1 MSRILAISDIHGH
14 VHALHRLL
22 TYAKYQADQD
32 ELYFVGDYID
42 KGPSSEGT
50 LKAVEYYVRNGAYAI
65 MGNHEKCALDDIAE
79 GSKKWIE
86 WKSFLQ
92 SLPLYIERKPFLF
105 VHAGIRTGIPLHAQ
119 QINDLL
125 TIRDPF
131 LQAPLQEDTTV
142 VFGHTPT
149 NRLGVPAGS
158 VWQQPK
164 KLGIDTGAG
173 QQQYLS
179 LIDLTNS
186 IQYRISVTNPLLTE
200 VDVLMF
206 SSAINGHTQ

>member
-1 MSRILAISDIHGH
+1 MNVLSRILAISDIHGH
-14 VHALHRLL
+14 VHALHILL
-22 TYAKYQADQD
+22 TYASYQADQD

-42 KGPSSEGT
+42 KGPNSEGT
-50 LKAVEYYVRNGAYAI
+50 LQAVEHYVRYGAFAI

-79 GSKKWIE
+79 GSKKWVK
-86 WKSFLQ
+86 WKPFLQ

-105 VHAGIRTGIPLHAQ
+105 VHAGIRTGTPLHAQ

-125 TIRDPF
+125 TIREPF
-131 LQAPLQEDTTV
+131 LQVPLQEDITV

-149 NRLGVPAGS
+149 NRLGVPVGS

-164 KLGIDTGAG
+164 KIGIDTGAG

-179 LIDLTNS
+179 LIDLTNN
-186 IQYRISVTNPLLTE
+186 IQYRVPVTNPLLIE
-200 VDVLMF
+200 VNTL
-206 SSAINGHTQ
+206 IL